1 MNTSHRPYNTGK
13 WGLRAV
19 LLAWLAALGAGCAGL
34 PEPTNAQNPAE
45 EHRHFAAQVVGLQWL
60 NPLAWMDY
68 PTEWN
73 TLWTLGL
80 AKPNKDDAQVRKNP
94 ELYSHVLPVAGIA
107 FNLSGNQTLTGY
119 YEVYVIDLFGKL
131 WERYFMNKHY
141 FYSVASGRSPRR
153 EVGAIRVETAL
164 PSRLDTA
171 ESVRFM
177 QAEITSAFGT
187 KDPKYS
193 STRLPPDVRPHVGG
207 PAAGFRSLDAAL
219 DYLETHPNK
228 TVWVAAFDAP
238 SFPKHKQLDET
249 GALLILAHPDYPTG
263 REPLAWLHRPQ
274 RTEIEDVK
282 AVSAWKAGFADAA
295 ARGRIEPAQ
304 IGYVIHDAGS
314 GDDAAARRLG
324 PLAQAMTGTFPE
336 RDIAAHSFNTA
347 ALLGD
352 LNAGTAATNLV
363 LAIAYAHHRNT
374 PVVVAGTR
382 ETLNGER
389 DGDSPAVTTVLVR
402 PPAHPTP
409 FDPERKWFRASGHGN
424 AYLPW
429 WGRRHGVEP
438 PNLQGWSD

>member
-1 MNTSHRPYNTGK
+1 MS
-13 WGLRAV
+13 
-19 LLAWLAALGAGCAGL
+19 
-34 PEPTNAQNPAE
+34 EPTVAGKHVEDQQY
-45 EHRHFAAQVVGLQWL
+45 FTAQVVGLQWL
-60 NPLAWMDY
+60 NPLVWKDY

-73 TLWTLGL
+73 TLWALGL
-80 AKPNKDDAQVRKNP
+80 VKPNSDDAQVRKHP
-94 ELYSHVLPVAGIA
+94 ELYSQVRPVAGIA
-107 FNLSGNQTLTGY
+107 FNLSGRETWTGY
-119 YEVYVIDLFGKL
+119 YDTYVRKLFGKF

-141 FYSVASGRSPRR
+141 FYSVARGRSPRR
-153 EVGAIRVETAL
+153 EVSGMRIEFAL
-164 PSRLDTA
+164 PPQLDTKEGTDLA
-171 ESVRFM
+171 RDHFVGY
-177 QAEITSAFGT
+177 FGT
-187 KDPKYS
+187 DDPKYS
-193 STRLPPDVRPHVGG
+193 STLQPADIIAHVGG

-219 DYLETHPNK
+219 DYLQAHPEK

-238 SFPKHKQLDET
+238 SFPLDEQLDET
-249 GALLILAHPDYPTG
+249 GALLILAHPDYATG

-274 RTEIEDVK
+274 RTAIEDGKV
-282 AVSAWKAGFADAA
+282 VSAWKAGLAEAA
-295 ARGRIEPAQ
+295 SRGRIEPTQ

-324 PLAQAMTGTFPE
+324 PLAQAMTETFPE
-336 RDIAAHSFNTA
+336 RDITAHSFNTA

-374 PVVVAGTR
+374 PVVVACTR

-389 DGDSPAVTTVLVR
+389 DGDRPAVTTVLVR

-409 FDPERKWFRASGHGN
+409 FDPTRKWFRASGHGN

-438 PNLQGWSD
+438 PTLQGWSD

>member
-1 MNTSHRPYNTGK
+1 MLTI
-13 WGLRAV
+13 GLLV
-19 LLAWLAALGAGCAGL
+19 GGAYGCA
-34 PEPTNAQNPAE
+34 TQI
-45 EHRHFAAQVVGLQWL
+45 EHRKEVREAELRSQQERALQEAHDQKHRFAAQVVGLQWL
-60 NPLAWMDY
+60 NPLVWKDY

-73 TLWTLGL
+73 ALWALRL
-80 AKPNKDDAQVRKNP
+80 AKPNEDDAQVRKNP
-94 ELYSHVLPVAGIA
+94 EFYAQVGPVAGIA
-107 FNLSGNQTLTGY
+107 FNISGNQTFRGY
-119 YEVYVIDLFGKL
+119 YKTYVNVLYSKL

-141 FYSVASGRSPRR
+141 FYSVARGRSPRR

-187 KDPKYS
+187 NDPKYS
-193 STRLPPDVRPHVGG
+193 STKLPPDVHPHVGG

-219 DYLETHPNK
+219 DYLQAHPEK

-238 SFPKHKQLDET
+238 SFPLDEQLDET
-249 GALLILAHPDYPTG
+249 GALLILAHPDYATG

-274 RTEIEDVK
+274 RTEIEEGKV
-282 AVSAWKAGFADAA
+282 VSAWKASLADAA
-295 ARGRIEPAQ
+295 SRGQLESAQ
-304 IGYVIHDAGS
+304 IDYVIHDAGS

-324 PLAQAMTGTFPE
+324 PLAQAMTETFPE